1 MIKGINARKILLKS
15 GRIIDPF
22 SKKTFNGDLLIES
35 GKISKISDSIST
47 KGKDYKVIDCKGL
60 VVTHGFCDMHVHF
73 REPGREDKETL
84 ESGSYSALAGGFTQV
99 CTMANTNP
107 VIDSPEHIH
116 YIVSKSQKLPIDI
129 FPIGAVSKGMKG
141 EELTEMLLM
150 QKNGAIAFSDDGV
163 PIQNA
168 QFMKLALTYSKM
180 LNVPIMNHAEDI
192 FLRNDGVMNASSTS
206 NNLGLKGNTSLGEAV
221 MVYRDLLLAESL
233 NSKLHLLHLST
244 KEAVDLLK
252 QFKSKKQLI
261 TAEVSPHHL
270 YFVDEDIDSFDTNL
284 KVAPPVRS
292 KKDRKALIEGIK
304 SGLIDCIATDH
315 APHTLE
321 DKETTFNEAAFGM
334 IGLESCFGVVNKVL
348 VKENG
353 MSLKSLIEKITVNPR
368 KVMNLETNLFAPGSK
383 AQITIFDPNEK
394 WKFENS
400 HILSKSSNSPFIG
413 KDLVGK
419 VKFVISKNQFFTL

>member
-368 KVMNLETNLFAPGSK
+368 KVMNLETNLFATGSK

-394 WKFENS
+394 WKFKKLKKIRN
-400 HILSKSSNSPFIG
+400 
-413 KDLVGK
+413 
-419 VKFVISKNQFFTL
+419 

>member
-368 KVMNLETNLFAPGSK
+368 KVMNLETNLFATGSK

-394 WKFENS
+394 WKFQNS

>member
-334 IGLESCFGVVNKVL
+334 IGLESCFGVVNKIL

-368 KVMNLETNLFAPGSK
+368 KVMNLETNLFATGSK

-394 WKFENS
+394 WKFKNS

>member
-1 MIKGINARKILLKS
+1 MINGINARKVLLKS

-22 SKKTFNGDLLIES
+22 TKKTFNGDILIEN
-35 GKISKISDSIST
+35 GKISKISDSISS
-47 KGKDYKVIDCKGL
+47 KGKNYKVIDCKGL

-84 ESGSYSALAGGFTQV
+84 ESGSYAALAGGFTQV

-116 YIVSKSQKLPIDI
+116 YIVSKSRKLPIEI

-233 NSKLHLLHLST
+233 KSKLHLLHLST

-252 QFKSKKQLI
+252 QFKSKKHQI

-270 YFVDEDIDSFDTNL
+270 YFIDEDIDSFDTNL
-284 KVAPPVRS
+284 KVAPPVRN

-321 DKETTFNEAAFGM
+321 EKETTFNEAAFGM

-368 KVMNLETNLFAPGSK
+368 KVLNLEPNLFAIGSK
-383 AQITIFDPNEK
+383 AQITIFDPNKK
-394 WKFENS
+394 WKFKNC
-400 HILSKSSNSPFIG
+400 HILSKSSNSPFVG

-419 VKFVISKNQFFTL
+419 VKFVISKNQFFAL

>member
-22 SKKTFNGDLLIES
+22 SKKTFNGDLLIEF

-47 KGKDYKVIDCKGL
+47 KGKDYKVINCKGL

-129 FPIGAVSKGMKG
+129 FPIGAVSKGMRG

-368 KVMNLETNLFAPGSK
+368 KVMNLETNLFATGSK

-394 WKFENS
+394 WKFKNS

>member
-47 KGKDYKVIDCKGL
+47 KGKDYKVINCKGL

-192 FLRNDGVMNASSTS
+192 FLRNDGVMNASSIS

-368 KVMNLETNLFAPGSK
+368 KVMNLETNLFAIGSK

-394 WKFENS
+394 WKFKNS

>member
-180 LNVPIMNHAEDI
+180 LNVPIMNHAEDV

-368 KVMNLETNLFAPGSK
+368 KVMNLETNLFATGSK

-394 WKFENS
+394 WKFKNS

>member
-244 KEAVDLLK
+244 KEAVGLLK

-353 MSLKSLIEKITVNPR
+353 MSLKSLIEKITINPR
-368 KVMNLETNLFAPGSK
+368 KVMNLETNLFATGSK

-394 WKFENS
+394 WKFKNS

>member
-47 KGKDYKVIDCKGL
+47 KGKDYKVINCKGL

-150 QKNGAIAFSDDGV
+150 QKNGAIAFSDDGI

-368 KVMNLETNLFAPGSK
+368 KVMNLETNLFATGSK

-394 WKFENS
+394 WKFKNS

>member
-47 KGKDYKVIDCKGL
+47 KGKDYKVINCKGL

-192 FLRNDGVMNASSTS
+192 FLRNDGVMNASSIS

-221 MVYRDLLLAESL
+221 MVFRDLLLAESL

-368 KVMNLETNLFAPGSK
+368 KVMNLETNLFATGSK

-394 WKFENS
+394 WKFKNS

>member
-368 KVMNLETNLFAPGSK
+368 KVMNLETNLFATGSK

-394 WKFENS
+394 WKFKNS

-419 VKFVISKNQFFTL
+419 VKFVISKNQFFAL

>member
-233 NSKLHLLHLST
+233 DIILHLLHLST

-334 IGLESCFGVVNKVL
+334 IGLESVSYTHLTLPTILL
-348 VKENG
+348 V
-353 MSLKSLIEKITVNPR
+353 
-368 KVMNLETNLFAPGSK
+368 
-383 AQITIFDPNEK
+383 
-394 WKFENS
+394 
-400 HILSKSSNSPFIG
+400 
-413 KDLVGK
+413 
-419 VKFVISKNQFFTL
+419 

>member
-35 GKISKISDSIST
+35 GKISKISDSIPT

-180 LNVPIMNHAEDI
+180 LNVPIMNHAEDV

-233 NSKLHLLHLST
+233 KSKLHLLHLST

-368 KVMNLETNLFAPGSK
+368 KVMNLETNLFATGSK